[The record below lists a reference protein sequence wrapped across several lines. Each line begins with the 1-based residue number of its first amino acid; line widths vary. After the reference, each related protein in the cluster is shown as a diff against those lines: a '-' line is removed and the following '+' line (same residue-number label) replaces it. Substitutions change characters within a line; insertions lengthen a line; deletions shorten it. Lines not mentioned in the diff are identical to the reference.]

1 MEEKRRSLESQKD
14 CQRETQ
20 KESARNE
27 SFEKREDGTSPRSGE
42 KPPQVPL
49 TYIYVSASFLSNFHI
64 FSQAEAKGRKKKS
77 SREEK
82 AEGGGPSLMRK
93 PSMKK
98 LKAFFDKDKNKENK
112 GEKEERVS
120 DADYASAVS
129 KLPSLETGQEPLLP
143 GSKSV
148 PSSLDRKQR
157 YRDSDYREL
166 GSLDARGAQNRN
178 WPLGGKQGSNEGLA
192 ERPAL
197 PVKRSKSM
205 KSITPGLPGVEPSF
219 GREEFRDS
227 VEPSSPYDT
236 YPKAKPRSEELIDL
250 TKRQPMDPQDPYE
263 GRTRFDFDPA
273 HIRQGSGGDGGSRAG
288 VVDDSRA
295 TYHFGEG
302 APKSQAM
309 AAPPKPKR
317 DWSR

>member
-1 MEEKRRSLESQKD
+1 
-14 CQRETQ
+14 
-20 KESARNE
+20 
-27 SFEKREDGTSPRSGE
+27 
-42 KPPQVPL
+42 
-49 TYIYVSASFLSNFHI
+49 
-64 FSQAEAKGRKKKS
+64 
-77 SREEK
+77 
-82 AEGGGPSLMRK
+82 MRK

-112 GEKEERVS
+112 SEKEERVS

-129 KLPSLETGQEPLLP
+129 KLPSLETGQEPFLP

-166 GSLDARGAQNRN
+166 GSLDARGGQSRN
-178 WPLGGKQGSNEGLA
+178 WPLGGKQGSNEGLG

-205 KSITPGLPGVEPSF
+205 KSITPGVPGAEPSF
-219 GREEFRDS
+219 GREDFRDS

-263 GRTRFDFDPA
+263 GRTRFDFDPS
-273 HIRQGSGGDGGSRAG
+273 HIRQGSGGDGGSR
-288 VVDDSRA
+288 VLEDSRA
-295 TYHFGEG
+295 TYHFGDG
-302 APKSQAM
+302 APKAQQAM
-309 AAPPKPKR
+309 TAPPKPKR